1 MPEAMKKPHTKKE
14 KRISIRVGDKNT
26 KLYLVPEKK
35 AKAVAAIIAEY
46 ENEETIP
53 WREVMAD
60 LLEETSQQ
68 AIVLKS
74 YRKEKKLSQIKLA
87 EILDV
92 DQSLISKIECGEKE
106 ISKSLAK
113 KLGKTFDIDY
123 RVFL

>member
-1 MPEAMKKPHTKKE
+1 
-14 KRISIRVGDKNT
+14 
-26 KLYLVPEKK
+26 
-35 AKAVAAIIAEY
+35 
-46 ENEETIP
+46 
-53 WREVMAD
+53 MAD